1 MTTLQLLFIAGGAA
15 LFGLLLWLRAAWR
28 KWRFRYEACP
38 TLLTRAE
45 MSFYRALRQA
55 TPVGC
60 LICPKVRL
68 GDIVRCP
75 EGTWT
80 PDRGGP
86 ISAKHLD
93 FVLVD
98 DESFEILLAIELD
111 DRSHDEP
118 EAQKRDRFKD
128 KVMAQGG
135 VPLLR
140 VPTARSYSVDE
151 LRTDIEGFL

>member
-1 MTTLQLLFIAGGAA
+1 M
-15 LFGLLLWLRAAWR
+15 
-28 KWRFRYEACP
+28 
-38 TLLTRAE
+38 
-45 MSFYRALRQA
+45 
-55 TPVGC
+55 
-60 LICPKVRL
+60 ICPKVRL

-118 EAQKRDRFKD
+118 GAQKRDRFKD
-128 KVMAQGG
+128 KVLAQGG

-140 VPTARSYSVDE
+140 VPTARSYSVAE
-151 LRTDIEGFL
+151 LRKEIADWLRG